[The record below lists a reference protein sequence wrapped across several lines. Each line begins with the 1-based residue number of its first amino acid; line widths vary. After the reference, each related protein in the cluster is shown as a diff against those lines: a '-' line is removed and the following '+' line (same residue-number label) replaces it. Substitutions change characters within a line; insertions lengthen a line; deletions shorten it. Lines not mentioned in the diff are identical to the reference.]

1 MSSWPS
7 MLYWLLVAAMLR
19 MSCEMS
25 IDPPPAPEQAY
36 PVEGSVGFDTLPPQ
50 QREWARRA
58 VDRYAEAQER
68 KWHSWC
74 DTMFRPKS

>member
-1 MSSWPS
+1 
-7 MLYWLLVAAMLR
+7 MLYWLLMAAMLR
-19 MSCEMS
+19 MSHEMS
-25 IDPPPAPEQAY
+25 EDHDQMAEQAH
-36 PVEGSVGFDTLPPQ
+36 PAEGEELDTLPPQ